1 MNMHKDNMTNEK
13 NNNLM
18 DDNASS
24 NLMVEEQIARNI
36 VELLNNR
43 VQHLTVAE
51 EQRLLTARNL
61 AVNRLADLQAQAAS
75 DHGINQNGHVLGW
88 FGRHVGQYFEH
99 HRVMSAALVVG
110 AMLLTFFA
118 VQQFGFN
125 NNLENSDAFLLASD
139 LPPEAYA
146 DKGFDAWLDT
156 N

>member
-13 NNNLM
+13 NINLT

-43 VQHLTVAE
+43 AQHLSLTE
-51 EQRLLTARNL
+51 EQRLFAARNL
-61 AVNRLADLQAQAAS
+61 AVNRLVGQQAQVVS
-75 DHGINQNGHVLGW
+75 DNGINQSGHVLSLLS
-88 FGRHVGQYFEH
+88 RHVGQYFEQ
-99 HRVMSAALVVG
+99 HRVISAALMVG